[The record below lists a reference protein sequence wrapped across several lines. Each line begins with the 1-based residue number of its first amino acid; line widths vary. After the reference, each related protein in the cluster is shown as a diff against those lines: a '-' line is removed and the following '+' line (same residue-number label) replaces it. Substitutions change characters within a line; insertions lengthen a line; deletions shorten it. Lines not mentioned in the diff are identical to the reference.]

1 MITKMNTKMN
11 EQMQTQRRD
20 TRPRPAYVV
29 GMDAHSRKLTI
40 SIWRWS
46 DPWYPEFVKNV
57 NFDISDLREKYEQ
70 YVDLDS
76 ITIIEASTNSA
87 IIKEML
93 DDEGYR
99 AEVVRADII
108 ADKERK
114 RKVCDN
120 KDAENLAQ
128 AYLKGDVKDFV
139 WTPTGKYAEYRSL
152 LFAFRDAKRET
163 QRNWNR
169 IWSLCSANGV
179 KLPELTGEEFVEEV
193 REAIKGH
200 PIDKYTLE
208 RFEMMIKDYE
218 YYLRR
223 YAELDDM
230 IVEIV
235 AKEDDMV
242 DLMQLQ
248 GAYYKSAFAIKTI
261 VDDARRFAK
270 GSKLSAY
277 ACLAAQVNTS
287 GEQEKK
293 AKKKGGSGKPL
304 DTDGRRDLKFWFCE
318 SAQTVLNTCGGSTLG
333 KWGHRLIFKGKERNK
348 VVCAVARKQTLYAWH
363 IMRGDPTPNRENED
377 FFRRKMIRFAGDLGK
392 KRLRALGYA
401 SRSEFA
407 DHHVQRLYGHL
418 PASQGDARDKQA
430 ESKSKAK

>member
-1 MITKMNTKMN
+1 
-11 EQMQTQRRD
+11 MQKKD
-20 TRPRPAYVV
+20 TRPRTAYVV
-29 GMDAHSRKLTI
+29 GMDAHSRKLAI
-40 SIWRWS
+40 SVWRWS
-46 DPWYPEFVKNV
+46 DPWYPELVMNTS
-57 NFDISDLREKYEQ
+57 FDISNLKEKYEKL
-70 YVDLDS
+70 VDLDS
-76 ITIIEASTNSA
+76 ITILEASTNSTV
-87 IIKEML
+87 IKEML
-93 DDEGYR
+93 DEIGYR
-99 AEVVRADII
+99 AEVVRADTI

-114 RKVCDN
+114 RKVCDV

-139 WTPTGKYAEYRSL
+139 WTPSGKYVEYRSI

-179 KLPELTGEEFVEEV
+179 KLPELTGEEFVAEV
-193 REAIKGH
+193 REAIKGRT
-200 PIDKYTLE
+200 IDKYTLE

-218 YYLRR
+218 YYLKR
-223 YAELDDM
+223 YAELDGL
-230 IVEIV
+230 IIEIV
-235 AKEDDMV
+235 AKEDDMI

-261 VDDARRFAK
+261 VEDARRFAK

-287 GEQEKK
+287 GEQEER

-318 SAQTVLNTCGGSTLG
+318 SAQTVLNACGDSTLG
-333 KWGHRLIFKGKERNK
+333 KWGHRLIFRGKARNK

-392 KRLRALGYA
+392 ARVRAAGYG
-401 SRSEFA
+401 SRAEFA
-407 DHHVQRLYGHL
+407 ERHIRRLYGHL
-418 PASQGDARDKQA
+418 PKATESEGSIQTGASSRAQ
-430 ESKSKAK
+430 

>member
-1 MITKMNTKMN
+1 MS
-11 EQMQTQRRD
+11 EQKQTQRKD
-20 TRPRPAYVV
+20 ARPRTAYVV
-29 GMDAHSRKLTI
+29 GMDAHSRKLAI
-40 SIWRWS
+40 SVWRWS
-46 DPWYPEFVKNV
+46 DPWYPELVMNTS
-57 NFDISDLREKYEQ
+57 FDISDLKEKYEKL
-70 YVDLDS
+70 VDLDS
-76 ITIIEASTNSA
+76 ITILEASTNSTV
-87 IIKEML
+87 IKEML
-93 DDEGYR
+93 DEIGYR
-99 AEVVRADII
+99 AEVVRADTI

-114 RKVCDN
+114 RKVCDV
-120 KDAENLAQ
+120 KDAENLAR

-139 WTPTGKYAEYRSL
+139 WTPSGKYVEYRSI

-179 KLPELTGEEFVEEV
+179 KLPELTGEEFVAEV
-193 REAIKGH
+193 REAIKGR

-218 YYLRR
+218 YHLKR
-223 YAELDDM
+223 YAELDGL
-230 IVEIV
+230 ILEIV
-235 AKEDDMV
+235 AKEDDMI

-261 VDDARRFAK
+261 VEDARRFPK

-287 GEQEKK
+287 GEQEER

-318 SAQTVLNTCGGSTLG
+318 SAQTVLNACAGSTLG
-333 KWGHRLIFKGKERNK
+333 KWGHRLIFRGKTRNK

-392 KRLRALGYA
+392 ARVRSAGFGSRA
-401 SRSEFA
+401 EFA
-407 DHHVQRLYGHL
+407 ERHIRRLYGHL
-418 PASQGDARDKQA
+418 PKSPERASNCQT
-430 ESKSKAK
+430 ESSSMAQ

>member
-1 MITKMNTKMN
+1 MSEEK
-11 EQMQTQRRD
+11 QTQTKD
-20 TRPRPAYVV
+20 ARPRTAYVV
-29 GMDAHSRKLTI
+29 GMDAHSRKLAI

-46 DPWYPEFVKNV
+46 DPWYPQLVKNTS
-57 NFDISDLREKYEQ
+57 FDISELREKFEKF
-70 YVDLDS
+70 VELDS
-76 ITIIEASTNSA
+76 ITIIEASTNSTA
-87 IIKEML
+87 IKEML
-93 DDEGYR
+93 NEVGYR
-99 AEVVRADII
+99 AEVVRADTI

-114 RKVCDN
+114 RKVCDS
-120 KDAENLAQ
+120 KDAENLAL
-128 AYLKGDVKDFV
+128 AYIKGDVKDFV
-139 WTPTGKYAEYRSL
+139 WTPSGKYVEYRSIL
-152 LFAFRDAKRET
+152 YAFRDAKRES

-179 KLPELTGEEFVEEV
+179 KLPELAGEEFVAEV
-193 REAIKGH
+193 RAAIKDRL
-200 PIDKYTLE
+200 IDKYTLE

-218 YYLRR
+218 YYLKR
-223 YAELDDM
+223 YVELDNLIREIVAQEDDM
-230 IVEIV
+230 I
-235 AKEDDMV
+235 

-261 VDDARRFAK
+261 VENAKRFPK

-287 GEQEKK
+287 GEQEKR

-318 SAQTVLNTCGGSTLG
+318 SAQTVLNTCGNSTLG
-333 KWGHRLIFKGKERNK
+333 KWGHRLIFKGKARNK

-392 KRLRALGYA
+392 ARIHTAGYGSRA
-401 SRSEFA
+401 EFA
-407 DHHVQRLYGHL
+407 ERHIKRLYGHL
-418 PASQGDARDKQA
+418 PKATEC
-430 ESKSKAK
+430 ESGNQTVMKSKEK